1 MQEGNA
7 HQANVKLKG
16 ITAVDGLVMGVAR
29 VYSRGNI
36 NIDPEPV
43 DESRLPDEKKKFEQA
58 RKTVG
63 LTMERLS
70 DFADSRNDSDTRD
83 IMNAQYEI
91 LHDPE
96 LEASVLRLIDQNSF
110 RAEKAIYDAFQHYI
124 DLIKS
129 SEKSFLVSRLSDL
142 RDVRDR
148 LIHNVQQLTVV
159 ASFGK
164 DAVMVAEDVSPI
176 EVITFARS
184 GVRGI
189 ICTAGGLTSH
199 ASIIANAMG
208 IPMMIGVKKVM
219 RAVRDGDTVILDGLG
234 QNVIVR
240 PDDETTSSY
249 TRVIKWHKE
258 EEKFLRQ
265 VIEKP
270 SETLCGTKIQLQA
283 NIDFEDEVLNIDKYR
298 AEGIG
303 LLRTDTLLMNSGPIT
318 MDRKRQEEFCQ
329 TAYSGSGS
337 GPVTVRLLD
346 VGGDK
351 LLSLKAREANPFL
364 GWRGVRILLD
374 RRELL
379 QSQLEAI
386 CRVAGR
392 YPGRTRILVP
402 MISCLDEFLDVKK
415 EMEDIQSKIE
425 KRGVPVDRK
434 VKLGI
439 MVEVPSVAIQVDMYA
454 SHVDFFS
461 IGTNDLTQYTLAV
474 DRGNNLIASLYQPLH
489 PAVLSLIS
497 MTVQA
502 GEKSGIPVAV
512 CGELASDPL
521 AALILAGLG
530 VRELSMTPR
539 LIPKVKQ
546 AVRLHD
552 LEEMKSL
559 AANFLSC
566 GTRVERMAI
575 RKEWSDKYEL
585 KLKDMRAKTGAPQ

>member
-1 MQEGNA
+1 MQEEKA
-7 HQANVKLKG
+7 HRPNIALKG
-16 ITAVDGLVMGVAR
+16 ITAVSGLVMGVAR
-29 VYSRGNI
+29 IYSRGNI
-36 NIDPEPV
+36 NINPDPI
-43 DESRLPDEKKKFEQA
+43 DEARLPDEKKKFEQA

-83 IMNAQYEI
+83 ILNAQYEI
-91 LHDPE
+91 LNDPE
-96 LEASVLRLIDQNSF
+96 LETRVYQLIDQKSF

-124 DLIKS
+124 DLIKATD
-129 SEKSFLVSRLSDL
+129 KSFLVSRLSDL
-142 RDVRDR
+142 RDMRDR
-148 LIHNVQQLTVV
+148 LIHNVQQLAVI

-164 DAVMVAEDVSPI
+164 DAIMVSEDVSPI

-184 GVRGI
+184 GVKGI

-208 IPMMIGVKKVM
+208 IPMIIGAKSVM
-219 RAVRDGDTVILDGLG
+219 RTVREGDTIILDGYG
-234 QNVIVR
+234 HNVIVR
-240 PDDETTSSY
+240 PDDDTSSSY
-249 TRVIKWHKE
+249 TRVIKWQKE
-258 EEKFLRQ
+258 EDKFLRH
-265 VIEKP
+265 VIDKP
-270 SETLCGTKIQLQA
+270 AETLCGTRIELQA

-303 LLRTDTLLMNSGPIT
+303 LLRTDTLLMNAGPLT
-318 MDRKRQEEFCQ
+318 MDRSRQEEFCQ
-329 TAYSGSGS
+329 TAYSGSGT
-337 GPVTVRLLD
+337 GMVTVRLLD

-351 LLSLKAREANPFL
+351 LLNIKSKEANPFL

-402 MISCLDEFLDVKK
+402 MISNLDEFLEVKK
-415 EMEDIQSKIE
+415 ELADMQETLE
-425 KRGVPVDRK
+425 KRGVPVDRN

-439 MVEVPSVAIQVDMYA
+439 MVEVPSVALQIRHFA
-454 SHVDFFS
+454 PHVDFFS

-489 PAVLSLIS
+489 PAVLTFIS

-502 GEKSGIPVAV
+502 GEEFDIPVAV
-512 CGELASDPL
+512 CGELASDPF

-552 LEEMKSL
+552 LEEVKMISERL
-559 AANFLSC
+559 LSC
-566 GTRVERMAI
+566 NTRTEREAI
-575 RKEWSDKYEL
+575 RAEWRESYEL
-585 KLKDMRAKTGAPQ
+585 KLKEERSKINTL

>member
-1 MQEGNA
+1 MQEENA
-7 HQANVKLKG
+7 HKPNITLNG
-16 ITAVDGLVMGVAR
+16 ITAVTGLVMGIAR
-29 VYSRGNI
+29 IYTRGNI
-36 NIDPEPV
+36 NINPDPV
-43 DESRLPDEKKKFEQA
+43 DEARLPDEKKKFRQA

-63 LTMERLS
+63 MTMERLS

-91 LHDPE
+91 LNDPE
-96 LEASVLRLIDQNSF
+96 LETRVYQLIDQKNF

-129 SEKSFLVSRLSDL
+129 TNKSFLVTRLSDL
-142 RDVRDR
+142 RDMRDR
-148 LIHNVQQLTVV
+148 LILNVQQLAVI

-164 DAVMVAEDVSPI
+164 DAVMVSEDVSPV
-176 EVITFARS
+176 EVITFARN

-208 IPMMIGVKKVM
+208 IPMIIGAKSVLRTVQ
-219 RAVRDGDTVILDGLG
+219 DGDTIILDGYG

-240 PDDETTSSY
+240 PDDETSSSY
-249 TRVIKWHKE
+249 TRVIKRQKE
-258 EEKFLRQ
+258 EDKFLRH
-265 VIEKP
+265 VIDKP
-270 SETLCGTKIQLQA
+270 AETLCGTRIALQA

-303 LLRTDTLLMNSGPIT
+303 LLRTDTLLMNAGPLT
-318 MDRKRQEEFCQ
+318 MDRSRQEDFCQ

-337 GPVTVRLLD
+337 GMVTVRLLD

-351 LLSLKAREANPFL
+351 LLNIKHKEANPFL

-402 MISCLDEFLDVKK
+402 MISNLEEFLEVKK
-415 EMEDIQSKIE
+415 ELADMQELLE
-425 KRGVPVDRK
+425 KRGVPVDRNA
-434 VKLGI
+434 KLGI
-439 MVEVPSVAIQVDMYA
+439 MVEVPSVALQIRQFA
-454 SHVDFFS
+454 PHVDFFS

-474 DRGNNLIASLYQPLH
+474 DRGNNLIASLYQPMH
-489 PAVLSLIS
+489 PAVLTFIS
-497 MTVQA
+497 MTVKA
-502 GEKSGIPVAV
+502 GEEFDIPVAV
-512 CGELASDPL
+512 CGELASDPF
-521 AALILAGLG
+521 AALVLTGLG

-552 LEEMKSL
+552 LEEIKSVSRKVL
-559 AANFLSC
+559 ECNNRS
-566 GTRVERMAI
+566 ERETI
-575 RKEWSDKYEL
+575 RMEWREAYDL
-585 KLKDMRAKTGAPQ
+585 KLKEERSKINTL

>member
-1 MQEGNA
+1 MQEENA
-7 HQANVKLKG
+7 HKPNITRKG
-16 ITAVDGLVMGVAR
+16 ITAVTGLVMGIAR
-29 VYSRGNI
+29 IYSRGNI
-36 NIDPEPV
+36 NINPDPV
-43 DESRLPDEKKKFEQA
+43 DEARLPDEKKKFRQA

-63 LTMERLS
+63 MTMERLS

-91 LHDPE
+91 LNDPE
-96 LEASVLRLIDQNSF
+96 LETMVYQLIDQKSF
-110 RAEKAIYDAFQHYI
+110 RTEKAIYDAFQHYI

-129 SEKSFLVSRLSDL
+129 TDKSFLVSRLSDL
-142 RDVRDR
+142 RDMRDR
-148 LIHNVQQLTVV
+148 LIHNVQQLAVI

-164 DAVMVAEDVSPI
+164 DAVMVSEDVSPI
-176 EVITFARS
+176 EVITFARN
-184 GVRGI
+184 GVKGI

-208 IPMMIGVKKVM
+208 IPMIIGAKSVL
-219 RAVRDGDTVILDGLG
+219 RTVRDGDTIILDGYG

-240 PDDETTSSY
+240 PDDETSSSY
-249 TRVIKWHKE
+249 TRVIKRQKE
-258 EEKFLRQ
+258 EDKFLRH
-265 VIEKP
+265 VIDKP
-270 SETLCGTKIQLQA
+270 AETLCGTRIELQA

-303 LLRTDTLLMNSGPIT
+303 LLRTDTLLMNAGPLT
-318 MDRKRQEEFCQ
+318 MDRSRQEEFCQ

-337 GPVTVRLLD
+337 AMVTVRLLD

-351 LLSLKAREANPFL
+351 LLNIKSKEANPFL

-402 MISCLDEFLDVKK
+402 MISNLEEFLEVKK
-415 EMEDIQSKIE
+415 ELEDMQGTLE

-439 MVEVPSVAIQVDMYA
+439 MVEVPSVALQIRQFA
-454 SHVDFFS
+454 PHVDFFS

-489 PAVLSLIS
+489 PAVLTFIS

-502 GEKSGIPVAV
+502 GEEFDIPVAV
-512 CGELASDPL
+512 CGELASDPF

-530 VRELSMTPR
+530 IRELSMTPR
-539 LIPKVKQ
+539 LVPKVKQ
-546 AVRLHD
+546 ALRLHD
-552 LEEMKSL
+552 LEEIKAISQKVL
-559 AANFLSC
+559 GCS
-566 GTRVERMAI
+566 TRSERETI
-575 RKEWSDKYEL
+575 RAQWREAYEL
-585 KLKDMRAKTGAPQ
+585 KLKEERLKIKTL

>member
-1 MQEGNA
+1 MQEENA
-7 HQANVKLKG
+7 QQANVKLTG
-16 ITAVDGLVMGVAR
+16 ITAVAGLVMGVAR

-43 DESRLPDEKKKFEQA
+43 DESHLPDEKKKFEQA

-63 LTMERLS
+63 MTMERLS

-96 LEASVLRLIDQNSF
+96 LESMVLRLIDQKNL

-124 DLIKS
+124 DMIKS
-129 SEKSFLVSRLSDL
+129 TEKSFLVSRLADL

-148 LIHNVQQLTVV
+148 LIHNVQQLAVI

-164 DAVMVAEDVSPI
+164 DGIMVAEDVSPI

-189 ICTAGGLTSH
+189 VCTAGGLTSH

-208 IPMMIGVKKVM
+208 IPMIIGVKAVM
-219 RAVRDGDTVILDGLG
+219 RAVRDGDTIILDGFG
-234 QNVIVR
+234 QDVIVR
-240 PDDETTSSY
+240 PDEETASSY
-249 TRVIKWHKE
+249 SRVIKWQKE
-258 EEKFLRQ
+258 EDKFLRR
-265 VIEKP
+265 VIDKP

-283 NIDFEDEVLNIDKYR
+283 NIDFEDEILNIDKYR

-303 LLRTDTLLMNSGPIT
+303 LLRTDTLLMNSGPLT

-329 TAYSGSGS
+329 TAYAGSGS
-337 GPVTVRLLD
+337 EPVTVRLLD

-351 LLSLKAREANPFL
+351 LLNIKAKEANPFL

-402 MISCLDEFLDVKK
+402 MISNSGRVPGGEGANWRIVQALLGEARGAGGPVK
-415 EMEDIQSKIE
+415 I
-425 KRGVPVDRK
+425 
-434 VKLGI
+434 KLGI
-439 MVEVPSVAIQVDMYA
+439 MVEVPSVAVQVR
-454 SHVDFFS
+454 HVC
-461 IGTNDLTQYTLAV
+461 
-474 DRGNNLIASLYQPLH
+474 RP
-489 PAVLSLIS
+489 
-497 MTVQA
+497 
-502 GEKSGIPVAV
+502 
-512 CGELASDPL
+512 CGLLQHRDE
-521 AALILAGLG
+521 
-530 VRELSMTPR
+530 
-539 LIPKVKQ
+539 
-546 AVRLHD
+546 
-552 LEEMKSL
+552 
-559 AANFLSC
+559 
-566 GTRVERMAI
+566 
-575 RKEWSDKYEL
+575 
-585 KLKDMRAKTGAPQ
+585 